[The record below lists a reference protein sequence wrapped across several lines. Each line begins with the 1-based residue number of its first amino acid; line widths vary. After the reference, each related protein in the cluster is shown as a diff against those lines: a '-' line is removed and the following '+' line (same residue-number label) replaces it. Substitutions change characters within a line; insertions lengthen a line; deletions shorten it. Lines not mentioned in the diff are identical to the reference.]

1 MAYNEIFSLIEKINP
16 EEITFWSGSGISKQY
31 PTDLP
36 TGDLLL
42 ELCMNSFMPLETYD
56 LVNDFFSKGKF
67 KDSYGNIKSLPRLEL
82 VIEDIVGVLG
92 YKTFEYFSFMEIPR
106 QYINLYHIFFANHV
120 NNGGTH
126 LTMNFD
132 NGIETSMQYTKDK
145 VINNPTDAKCVQS
158 KLVKLHGTITEKK
171 LYEYMGITLKN
182 ITKGFSNNLANSI
195 LNVLRKSKVLCFIGY
210 GGVDSFDVTPFFHL
224 YIGNVREN
232 RLENLNVI
240 WIQHPD
246 NGDFGACEIND
257 IPHGASTIL
266 KELERAGSKIYAYK
280 GYATELISR
289 LKDQW
294 EWNYQEIQKKIS
306 YNWRKKFKK
315 EMKKHPISEDFKNL
329 IAGQYMAALG
339 VGKQA
344 VHFCLCSENLSSS
357 FTKTSPQQ
365 GIFTSLT
372 SQWWRV
378 YTNGLRDWGKYGKA
392 IKKITEW
399 KKHTTSS
406 FDEFFTLSRL
416 MGEYRMRGNYIKS
429 FLASKKAFRV
439 LTKHRL
445 DNSTNPDELQAIGD
459 FLITYLHVHRDL
471 WKRHQ
476 ITRRLLFKPWR
487 NMICQLWMKAFFI
500 NRKSPFARY
509 STQLYDLAER
519 IFNETEYFLEQ
530 AKQQDPSLPQKIEN
544 CLIATDISTFLET
557 DSLLGEINYQRENVI
572 DKGEV
577 IGSMLDEIRGNL
589 LKAEA
594 IEDQPGIWKAY
605 YRLSMEFLRQKNYK
619 MAIENARV
627 ALNQMKK
634 VEYSICRTINYKI
647 RLWRIIIRSMLSELI
662 HIS

>member
-1 MAYNEIFSLIEKINP
+1 MTNNEIFSLVKNTNP
-16 EEITFWSGSGISKQY
+16 EEIIFWTGAGISKQF

-36 TGDLLL
+36 IGNQLL
-42 ELCMNSFMPLETYD
+42 ELCMNSFTPRGTYD
-56 LVNDFFSKGKF
+56 LVKNFFSKGKF

-82 VIEDIVGVLG
+82 VIEDMVGVLG
-92 YKTFEYFSFMEIPR
+92 FRTFKYFSFLKIPK
-106 QYINLYHIFFANHV
+106 QYLNAYHRFFGNHV
-120 NNGGTH
+120 NKGGTH
-126 LTMNFD
+126 FTVNFD
-132 NGIETSMQYTKDK
+132 NGIETAISYLDDK
-145 VINNPTDAKCVQS
+145 VINEANDAKHLQS
-158 KLVKLHGTITEKK
+158 LIVKLHGTITDAK
-171 LYEYMGITLKN
+171 LYASLGITLKN
-182 ITKGFSNNLANSI
+182 ITRGFSNYLANNI
-195 LNVLRKSKVLCFIGY
+195 LEVLTNSKTLCFIGY
-210 GGVDSFDVTPFFHL
+210 GAADFFDVTPFFQSFV
-224 YIGNVREN
+224 GNTAKSS
-232 RLENLNVI
+232 LKNLNVI
-240 WIQHPD
+240 WILHS
-246 NGDFGACEIND
+246 NNRNFKSCSAED
-257 IPHGASTIL
+257 IPNSASAILRGLEKAGAKIHPYKGNATTLISMLEDLWGWNKKKSPTKSVYNWREL
-266 KELERAGSKIYAYK
+266 FDKELE
-280 GYATELISR
+280 T
-289 LKDQW
+289 D
-294 EWNYQEIQKKIS
+294 
-306 YNWRKKFKK
+306 
-315 EMKKHPISEDFKNL
+315 PVPEDLKNL

-344 VHFCLCSENLSSS
+344 AHFCLCSENLSSS

-372 SQWWRV
+372 NQWWRV
-378 YTNGLRDWGKYGKA
+378 YSNGLRDWGKYGKA

-429 FLASKKAFRV
+429 ILASRKAFRV

-487 NMICQLWMKAFFI
+487 NMICRSWMKAFFI

-519 IFNETEYFLEQ
+519 IFNETEYFLKQ
-530 AKQQDPSLPQKIEN
+530 AKKQDPSLPQKIEN

-577 IGSMLDEIRGNL
+577 IGSMLDEIRDNL

-619 MAIENARV
+619 MAIENARL
-627 ALNQMKK
+627 ALNQMKE
-634 VEYSICRTINYKI
+634 VEYSISRTMNYKI
-647 RLWRIIIRSMLSELI
+647 RLWKIIIRSTLS
-662 HIS
+662 